1 VDQTSRIFA
10 AAAGQG
16 QPFATIKFANMLI
29 DPNATNDIAVYGNIV
44 VVVSSSASGIN
55 PNLCYSTDGGTN
67 WIPKQILDSSNNQY
81 SFTSVTVNTST
92 GQFFAV
98 AGTSVL
104 TSTNGNIWS
113 LASTLGVSA
122 NVITFFPSGPYQY
135 VILSTSTTVL
145 TSSDG
150 ITWTTRSALPGAGN
164 FAAFGNSI
172 FIVGGNN
179 FLRRTADFITYT
191 TPTINE
197 LTGGLTEAD
206 FNYVGGVYKGTTFIV
221 SAYVNATSLVTY
233 CWKSTNN
240 GVNFS
245 LSNTSEG
252 YYENANLGL
261 FVNSPDG
268 RSQSVEKSY
277 GGNVYTISTA
287 PNRGDALTFSGA
299 TYSLRTRKNAVITT
313 TTGSLG
319 TNGLSAVNSTDTAN
333 VAPITNSVTR
343 STTGLGLG
351 TISLAYSTS
360 GGGAWRITYT
370 STSISGGSSVVL
382 APTPNF
388 NINILNKYQASGEA
402 ITGYPFVLNNT
413 FIVFFPNAFYDI
425 GSGTRYNGT
434 TAYYSTD
441 LTTWTQVTT
450 LPSSF
455 NISGGSS
462 SFGASYKLVIVRG
475 EFGGGGYVF
484 AWMTPNVSGFLVGM
498 YSPTL
503 ATFTEFN
510 FFGPPC
516 WAPVYSANDGTGSAG
531 WVVMVGGNDAINPDP
546 ASTVMVAEPTNN
558 YASWPNRY
566 FVIGLNGASV
576 LRSNF
581 TDASYING
589 QFRFFCT
596 FTNLVGTLVPGV
608 ISMTTAGVFSHTVI
622 SGFSNIKVL
631 GRVNNTLYVINT
643 GTGEV
648 LSSTDGT
655 TYTSRFFWNQPFVS
669 GMPVYLDT
677 ASTAYTSGPL
687 LDSTT
692 FRPLTNQTNWFTSA
706 DGSTWTK
713 AALTNPNSSAQSVRG
728 VLPNKYALA
737 TSGNYVGI
745 AKGFNA
751 SSSGYLPVATSGSS
765 LSNMPYKR
773 LVPYA
778 VPNFVTSP
786 VFYNSTLSQY
796 YSVSAYFG
804 TSATS
809 TNGLLW
815 SLNSGTFNV
824 DTSTTANPA
833 SADSFFYVYVA
844 SGKILYRSSVSNR
857 YYEADLSTPTT
868 YSLINFP
875 TIGTTYTGNR
885 ATNVAFDGTTYMI
898 CSLNTVS
905 GALSVLTSSNGAT
918 WSNSTLVTS
927 NLYNVRPGL
936 VAGATGSFL
945 VYADQGLSDRAAFTS
960 NNGSTWTTLIPLN
973 VGNICYGVVYGN
985 STYVAFG
992 SGTTGPGY
1000 ISYSTNGTTFT
1011 TVYTAAERIYAG
1023 IYTNLGSGFFIA
1035 GGNAGIGGSAIVYSN
1050 TAGTTWS
1057 NATVGGS
1064 PITGVA
1070 VTQIIDGGAS
1080 ASPRFVALLFT
1091 GSTQALTSDD
1101 GVTWSVVSMVGA
1113 FMTPFSLPGSNYNNF
1128 VNGRWTFGSY
1138 NNGIINKPHL
1148 ILTNG

>member
-10 AAAGQG
+10 AAAGQPD
-16 QPFATIKFANMLI
+16 QPFATAKFANMLI

-343 STTGLGLG
+343 STTGLG
-351 TISLAYSTS
+351 
-360 GGGAWRITYT
+360 
-370 STSISGGSSVVL
+370 
-382 APTPNF
+382 
-388 NINILNKYQASGEA
+388 
-402 ITGYPFVLNNT
+402 
-413 FIVFFPNAFYDI
+413 FPNAFYDI

-844 SGKILYRSSVSNR
+844 
-857 YYEADLSTPTT
+857 
-868 YSLINFP
+868 
-875 TIGTTYTGNR
+875 
-885 ATNVAFDGTTYMI
+885 
-898 CSLNTVS
+898 
-905 GALSVLTSSNGAT
+905 
-918 WSNSTLVTS
+918 
-927 NLYNVRPGL
+927 
-936 VAGATGSFL
+936 
-945 VYADQGLSDRAAFTS
+945 
-960 NNGSTWTTLIPLN
+960 
-973 VGNICYGVVYGN
+973 
-985 STYVAFG
+985 
-992 SGTTGPGY
+992 
-1000 ISYSTNGTTFT
+1000 
-1011 TVYTAAERIYAG
+1011 
-1023 IYTNLGSGFFIA
+1023 
-1035 GGNAGIGGSAIVYSN
+1035 
-1050 TAGTTWS
+1050 
-1057 NATVGGS
+1057 
-1064 PITGVA
+1064 
-1070 VTQIIDGGAS
+1070 
-1080 ASPRFVALLFT
+1080 
-1091 GSTQALTSDD
+1091 
-1101 GVTWSVVSMVGA
+1101 
-1113 FMTPFSLPGSNYNNF
+1113 
-1128 VNGRWTFGSY
+1128 
-1138 NNGIINKPHL
+1138 
-1148 ILTNG
+1148 

>member
-1 VDQTSRIFA
+1 MSLRYPGGLITKSPTAPTTS
-10 AAAGQG
+10 AAAGIWTLDQALQYIKAG
-16 QPFATIKFANMLI
+16 TWPFASFTVIQTFTSSTTWICPPGVTSVEALVVAGGGPGGGDQGGGGGAGGLSYISSFAVTVGTSYTVTVG
-29 DPNATNDIAVYGNIV
+29 A
-44 VVVSSSASGIN
+44 
-55 PNLCYSTDGGTN
+55 GGTGTTGR
-67 WIPKQILDSSNNQY
+67 SSNGSN
-81 SFTSVTVNTST
+81 SVFSTITSNGGGAGGSQSPNGTGNAGGSGGGGGTST
-92 GQFFAV
+92 GGAANQGSTGGATGYGN
-98 AGTSVL
+98 AG
-104 TSTNGNIWS
+104 
-113 LASTLGVSA
+113 AAYSA
-122 NVITFFPSGPYQY
+122 GP
-135 VILSTSTTVL
+135 
-145 TSSDG
+145 
-150 ITWTTRSALPGAGN
+150 N
-164 FAAFGNSI
+164 
-172 FIVGGNN
+172 
-179 FLRRTADFITYT
+179 
-191 TPTINE
+191 
-197 LTGGLTEAD
+197 LTGG
-206 FNYVGGVYKGTTFIV
+206 
-221 SAYVNATSLVTY
+221 
-233 CWKSTNN
+233 
-240 GVNFS
+240 
-245 LSNTSEG
+245 
-252 YYENANLGL
+252 
-261 FVNSPDG
+261 
-268 RSQSVEKSY
+268 
-277 GGNVYTISTA
+277 
-287 PNRGDALTFSGA
+287 
-299 TYSLRTRKNAVITT
+299 
-313 TTGSLG
+313 
-319 TNGLSAVNSTDTAN
+319 
-333 VAPITNSVTR
+333 
-343 STTGLGLG
+343 
-351 TISLAYSTS
+351 
-360 GGGAWRITYT
+360 GGGAGAAGAVGSGSTAGAGGNGLAYT
-370 STSISGGSSVVL
+370 ISGGSSVVL

-1057 NATVGGS
+1057 NATIGGA
-1064 PITGVA
+1064 PIIGYGIR
-1070 VTQIIDGGAS
+1070 QIIDGGAS
-1080 ASPRFVALLFT
+1080 ASPRFVAILFNQ
-1091 GSTQALTSDD
+1091 TQALTSDN
-1101 GVTWSVVSMVGA
+1101 GVTWSFVTYFSAVPDL
-1113 FMTPFSLPGSNYNNF
+1113 MTPFSLPGSNYNNF